1 MRINAKDFASALLL
15 LVLAGLGLW
24 LNTDH
29 TLGSARRMGP
39 GYMPMLTFG
48 LEFFLG
54 LVVLG
59 ISFVSGPDPLER
71 WTKLDLVGLFLG
83 IAVALVAYPLLVAA
97 VPALGNNWYALGIAL
112 MIGLFVM
119 AISPGW
125 RKLALVLAGMT
136 VFGVLLDQGGL
147 FLAIAA
153 MVVISSLADPDHR
166 PLGVIGSVVFLIAL
180 CWWVFIYELDI
191 RVNIWPTF

>member
-15 LVLAGLGLW
+15 LALAGVGLW

-48 LEFFLG
+48 LEFLLG
-54 LVVLG
+54 VAVLG
-59 ISFVSGPDPLER
+59 ISLFSGPDPLER
-71 WTKLDLVGLFLG
+71 WTKIDFVSLFLG
-83 IAVALVAYPLLVAA
+83 IAVGLVAYPLLISAF
-97 VPALGNNWYALGIAL
+97 PALANNWYALGIAM
-112 MIGLFVM
+112 MIGLGVM
-119 AISPGW
+119 AVSPGW
-125 RKLALVLAGMT
+125 RKMALVLAGMT
-136 VFGVLLDQGGL
+136 VFGVLLDHGGL

-153 MVVISSLADPDHR
+153 MVVVAALADPEHR
-166 PLGVIGSVVFLIAL
+166 PLGVLGSVVFLIVL

>member
-15 LVLAGLGLW
+15 LALAAIGLW

-54 LVVLG
+54 LCVLG
-59 ISFVSGPDPLER
+59 ISMVSGPDPLER
-71 WTKLDLVGLFLG
+71 WTKIDFVSLFLG
-83 IAVALVAYPLLVAA
+83 IAVTLVAYPLLLSVS
-97 VPALGNNWYALGIAL
+97 PALGNNWYALGIA
-112 MIGLFVM
+112 MIIGLGVM

-125 RKLALVLAGMT
+125 RKMALILAGMT
-136 VFGVLLDQGGL
+136 VFGVLLDHGGL

-153 MVVISSLADPDHR
+153 MVVVSALADPEHR

>member
-1 MRINAKDFASALLL
+1 MRINGKDFASALLL
-15 LVLAGLGLW
+15 LALAGLGLW

-48 LEFFLG
+48 LEFLLG
-54 LVVLG
+54 LAVLG
-59 ISFVSGPDPLER
+59 ISLFSGPDPLER
-71 WTKLDLVGLFLG
+71 WTKIDFVGLFLG
-83 IAVALVAYPLLVAA
+83 VAVGLVAYPVLVSVA
-97 VPALGNNWYALGIAL
+97 PALGNNWYALGIAM
-112 MIGLFVM
+112 MIGFGVM

-125 RKLALVLAGMT
+125 RKMALILAGMT
-136 VFGVLLDQGGL
+136 VFGVLLDRGGL

-153 MVVISSLADPDHR
+153 MVVIAALADPEHR
-166 PLGVIGSVVFLIAL
+166 PLGVLGSVVFLIVV